1 MNIKTL
7 LCSFYKGSRAM
18 QQKAIAP
25 VVILSGLAC
34 VCIRALLCEPVSAPG
49 GHSPSHLTQ
58 GSLLVDT
65 GPLTFHDN
73 QQYQLTKYSLLCQL
87 TPCSHASGAWPDLS
101 TPEHTSLLSKP

>member
-7 LCSFYKGSRAM
+7 LCSFYKGSGAM

-65 GPLTFHDN
+65 GPLTFHV
-73 QQYQLTKYSLLCQL
+73 LILPGMGMS
-87 TPCSHASGAWPDLS
+87 
-101 TPEHTSLLSKP
+101 